1 MALCPVIGK
10 LLQKRVVLASAS
22 PRRREI
28 LSNAGLRFEVV
39 PSRFKE
45 KLDKASF
52 STPYAYAMETARQKA
67 LEVANRMH
75 QKDLRTPDVV
85 IGADTIVAVS
95 GLILEKP
102 ADKQDAYRMLSRLS
116 GKEHSVFTG
125 VAIVHCSS
133 KDGQLDAEVSEF
145 YEETT
150 VKFSEL
156 SEELLWEYI
165 HSGEPMDKAGG
176 YGIQA
181 LGGMLVEH
189 IRGDFLN
196 VVGFPLNRFCK
207 KLVELYYPPRRED
220 LPRASQDS
228 IPPVDTFENL
238 SDVEAGGSEPGQRE
252 AAAGGDRQA
261 GATPKADGSRT
272 AEPPPFPADLLELI
286 DGFKASKALFTA
298 CKLKLFDFL
307 RDEAS
312 RKAVDVAGK
321 VDASVCG
328 TERLLDACAT
338 LGLLQK
344 SEQGYR
350 NTESSN
356 LYLVSDGEHS
366 LHDFIMYNDQ
376 HTWNLF
382 THLELAIRE
391 GTNQH
396 HGALGT
402 TAPDL
407 FQDGPLQSKED
418 QLRVTGAMHGL
429 ATLTAAPAATAFD
442 LSRFSSACHLG
453 ACTAALARE
462 LAREYPRLQV
472 AVFDLPHVLEHASR
486 CQPGGPGTAR
496 ITFLAGDVFR
506 DSLPRAEL
514 YVLSG
519 VLQGWP
525 EDGVHTLLRR
535 VADTP
540 GAGLLLVEAVG
551 DVEDREA
558 RAGLSRCLDAL
569 LRPRARERSV
579 ADYRRLLE
587 QHGFGDVQVAPM
599 GHGLAALLGTRVARL
614 DRAVPALC
622 GPCPQAEGGPGPR
635 RWSADSV
642 NTRDNVTMMTE

>member
-1 MALCPVIGK
+1 MVLCPVLGK

-52 STPYAYAMETARQKA
+52 PTPYAYAVETARQKA

-75 QKDLRTPDVV
+75 QT
-85 IGADTIVAVS
+85 VS

-102 ADKQDAYRMLSRLS
+102 VDKQDAYRMLSRLN
-116 GKEHSVFTG
+116 GKEHSVCTG

-133 KDGQLDAEVSEF
+133 KEGQLDTEVSEF

-150 VKFSEL
+150 VKFSDL

-181 LGGMLVEH
+181 LGGMLVEY
-189 IRGDFLN
+189 IQGDFLN
-196 VVGFPLNRFCK
+196 VVGFPLNHFCK

-220 LPRASQDS
+220 LRRARQDS
-228 IPPVDTFENL
+228 IPPVDSFENL
-238 SDVEAGGSEPGQRE
+238 SDVEAGHSEPAHGE
-252 AAAGGDRQA
+252 AGRGWDGPGAGGDQQA
-261 GATPKADGSRT
+261 GSAPKADGYRT

-298 CKLKLFDFL
+298 CKLKLFDVL
-307 RDEAS
+307 KDEVPQ
-312 RKAVDVAGK
+312 KAVDIASK

-328 TERLLDACAT
+328 TERLLDVCAT
-338 LGLLQK
+338 LGLLEK
-344 SEQGYR
+344 SDRGYR

-382 THLELAIRE
+382 THLESAVRE
-391 GTNQH
+391 GTNQG
-396 HGALGT
+396 HGALGRK
-402 TAPDL
+402 AQDL

-418 QLRVTGAMHGL
+418 QLRCVGATHGL
-429 ATLTAAPAATAFD
+429 AKLTARPAATAFD
-442 LSRFSSACHLG
+442 LSRFSSACDLG
-453 ACTAALARE
+453 GCTGALARE

-472 AVFDLPHVLEHASR
+472 TVFDLPDVIEHVSR
-486 CQPGGPGTAR
+486 FQRDGPETAR
-496 ITFLAGDVFR
+496 VRFLAGDFFR

-519 VLQGWP
+519 VLHGWP
-525 EDGVHTLLRR
+525 DDRVHALLRR
-535 VADTP
+535 VSDGAGP
-540 GAGLLLVEAVG
+540 GAGLLLVEAVP
-551 DVEDREA
+551 DAEDREA
-558 RAGLSRCLDAL
+558 RPGLARCLDAL
-569 LRPRARERSV
+569 LRPRGRERSL
-579 ADYRRLLE
+579 AQYRRLLE
-587 QHGFGDVQVAPM
+587 QHGFGDVQVAPA
-599 GHGLAALLGTRVARL
+599 GHGLAALLGTRVA
-614 DRAVPALC
+614 P
-622 GPCPQAEGGPGPR
+622 
-635 RWSADSV
+635 
-642 NTRDNVTMMTE
+642 

>member
-28 LSNAGLRFEVV
+28 LSNA
-39 PSRFKE
+39 
-45 KLDKASF
+45 
-52 STPYAYAMETARQKA
+52 
-67 LEVANRMH
+67 
-75 QKDLRTPDVV
+75 KDLRTPDVV

-102 ADKQDAYRMLSRLS
+102 VDKQDAYTMLSRLS

-133 KDGQLDAEVSEF
+133 KDGQLDAEVSDF

-196 VVGFPLNRFCK
+196 VVGFPLNHFCK
-207 KLVELYYPPRRED
+207 KLVELYYPPRGED
-220 LPRASQDS
+220 LLRASQDS

-238 SDVEAGGSEPGQRE
+238 SDVEAGGSEPRQRE
-252 AAAGGDRQA
+252 AVAGGDRQA

-307 RDEAS
+307 KDEAP

-366 LHDFIMYNDQ
+366 LHDFIMYNDR

-382 THLELAIRE
+382 MHLESAIRE
-391 GTNQH
+391 GTSQH
-396 HGALGT
+396 HGALGRT
-402 TAPDL
+402 VPDL
-407 FQDGPLQSKED
+407 FQDGPVQSKED
-418 QLRVTGAMHGL
+418 QLRVMGTMHGL
-429 ATLTAAPAATAFD
+429 AMLTAHPTATAFD

-453 ACTAALARE
+453 GCTAALARE

-472 AVFDLPHVLEHASR
+472 TVFDLPHVLQHASR
-486 CQPGGPGTAR
+486 FQPGGPGTAR
-496 ITFLAGDVFR
+496 ISFLAGDVFR
-506 DSLPRAEL
+506 DSPPRAEL

-525 EDGVHTLLRR
+525 EDGVPVL
-535 VADTP
+535 P
-540 GAGLLLVEAVG
+540 GAPVVCVSPPGASLLLVEAVG
-551 DVEDREA
+551 DAEDREA

-579 ADYRRLLE
+579 AEYRRLLE
-587 QHGFGDVQVAPM
+587 QHGFGDVQVAPA
-599 GHGLAALLGTRVARL
+599 GHGLAALLGTRVAR
-614 DRAVPALC
+614 
-622 GPCPQAEGGPGPR
+622 
-635 RWSADSV
+635 
-642 NTRDNVTMMTE
+642 